1 MTPCTYVCAYVLPHV
16 CWNNCIVILVWMI
29 IGMPFYLIS
38 FFFFFFFAPLLIL
51 RRVQVGD
58 VGQNLIVEVADK
70 VGSII

>member
-1 MTPCTYVCAYVLPHV
+1 MYVRVCLCTATRLLEQLHCDF
-16 CWNNCIVILVWMI
+16 
-29 IGMPFYLIS
+29 GMDDNRYAFLSYFFS
-38 FFFFFFFAPLLIL
+38 FLFFFAPLLIL